1 MLSYN
6 IVIKFLYFVT
16 GRDTIAN
23 HIADFSGGEGF
34 DKIFTEKLSRG
45 SSASSIVLNP
55 SSSTTDGSGNLNLE
69 STLTSLD
76 EMVWKAKATCTAL
89 TSSLENPEASLEN
102 LCNVKQLNQ
111 KLESMQKLLMQLR
124 TQI

>member
-1 MLSYN
+1 M
-6 IVIKFLYFVT
+6 V
-16 GRDTIAN
+16 
-23 HIADFSGGEGF
+23 DFSGGEGF

-45 SSASSIVLNP
+45 SSANSIVLNP

-76 EMVWKAKATCTAL
+76 EMLWKAKATCTAL
-89 TSSLENPEASLEN
+89 TSSLENPESSLES
-102 LCNVKQLNQ
+102 LANVKQLNQ
-111 KLESMQKLLMQLR
+111 KLENMQKLLMQLR